1 VTPSHST
8 DCIEQTTPLCLKGVG
23 WAFNAQK
30 EPMVARELTL
40 GSPEQIA
47 ARFPKLDNS
56 QIAALAGF
64 GRQRDTQPR
73 EVILERGDRHHGIF
87 VVLSGRV
94 EVIRVSADGET
105 VLHVLDRGEFTGDVN
120 LLSGRGTLIRARA
133 LEASTLLEIDRANLR
148 HIMQTDAALGEIFL
162 KAFVLRRVFLISNSV
177 GDAVLI
183 GSNHSSD
190 TLRLREFLARNG
202 QPHSYLDVEVDPDV
216 QTVLDQFE
224 IPLADIPVLICRGT
238 VALRNPSNS
247 EVAACLGLNAGI
259 DQADVSDV
267 VVVGAGPS
275 GLAAAVYG
283 ASEGLKVLV
292 LEKNAPGG
300 QAGSSSRIE
309 NYLGF
314 PTGISGEELSNRA
327 FVQAE
332 KFGAHIAIAQSAMG
346 LRSKLP
352 PYTVELEGGGSVRGQ
367 TVIIAA
373 GSRYRRLDLPNL
385 SQLEGVGVYYGA
397 THVEATVCRDEEVAV
412 VGGGNS
418 AGQAAVFLAG
428 TAKHVYLVV
437 RGPCLAKTMSRYL
450 ISRIEANPRITLMAW
465 TTIAALEGDTH
476 LQGVGLHNTKT
487 GASETRDIQHVFMM
501 TGADPNTEWL
511 RGSLA
516 LDAKGFIKTGA
527 ELQDGWPLHR
537 PPYLLETSLPGVFAV
552 GDIRAESVKRV
563 ASAVGEGSMVVQFVH
578 KVLAE

>member
-1 VTPSHST
+1 M
-8 DCIEQTTPLCLKGVG
+8 
-23 WAFNAQK
+23 A
-30 EPMVARELTL
+30 ARELTPE
-40 GSPEQIA
+40 SPEQTEA
-47 ARFPKLDNS
+47 MFPKLDDG
-56 QIAALAGF
+56 QIARLASF
-64 GRQRDTQPR
+64 GGQQDVQAH
-73 EVILERGDRHHGIF
+73 EVILEPGDLHHGIF
-87 VVLSGRV
+87 VVLSGSV
-94 EVIRVSADGET
+94 EVIRVSGDGET
-105 VLHVLDRGEFTGDVN
+105 VLHVLGRGEFTGDVN
-120 LLSGRGTLIRARA
+120 LLSGRGTLIRGRTV
-133 LEASTLLEIDRANLR
+133 EASTLLEIDRANLR
-148 HIMQTDAALGEIFL
+148 HIMQTDAALGETFL
-162 KAFVLRRVFLISNSV
+162 NAFVLRRVYLISNSI

-202 QPHSYLDVEVDPDV
+202 QPHTYLDVEVDPEV
-216 QTVLDQFE
+216 QTVLDQFGV
-224 IPLADIPVLICRGT
+224 PLADIPVLICRGA

-247 EVAACLGLNAGI
+247 EAAECLGLNAGI
-259 DQADVSDV
+259 DQGDVSDV

-283 ASEGLKVLV
+283 ASEGLNVLV
-292 LEKNAPGG
+292 LEQNAPGG

-314 PTGISGEELSNRA
+314 PMGISGQELSNRA

-332 KFGAHIAIAQSAMG
+332 KFGAHIAIARSAK
-346 LRSKLP
+346 KLKTSHP
-352 PYTVELEGGGSVRGQ
+352 PYTIDLDDGGSARGR
-367 TVIIAA
+367 TIIIAA

-385 SQLEGVGVYYGA
+385 TQFEGVGVYYGA

-418 AGQAAVFLAG
+418 AGQAAVFLSG
-428 TAKHVYLVV
+428 TAKHVYLVM

-450 ISRIEANPRITLMAW
+450 ISRIEASPQITLMAW
-465 TTIAALEGDTH
+465 TRIEALEGDTH
-476 LQGVGLHNTKT
+476 LKRVLLHNTKT
-487 GASETRDIQHVFMM
+487 GTSETRDIQHVFMM

-516 LDAKGFIKTGA
+516 LDAKGFIKTGV
-527 ELQDGWPLHR
+527 EVQEGWPLHR
-537 PPYLLETSLPGVFAV
+537 APYLLETSLPGIFAV

>member
-1 VTPSHST
+1 M
-8 DCIEQTTPLCLKGVG
+8 
-23 WAFNAQK
+23 A
-30 EPMVARELTL
+30 ARELIPAT
-40 GSPEQIA
+40 PEQIEA
-47 ARFPKLDNS
+47 MFPKLDAS
-56 QIAALAGF
+56 QIAGLATF
-64 GRQRDTQPR
+64 GQQRDAQPH
-73 EVILERGDRHHGIF
+73 EVILERGDLQHGIF
-87 VVLSGRV
+87 VILSGRI
-94 EVIRVSADGET
+94 EVLRVSAEGET
-105 VLHVLDRGEFTGDVN
+105 ALHVLGRGEFTGDVN

-133 LEASTLLEIDRANLR
+133 LEASTFLEIDRANLR
-148 HIMQTDAALGEIFL
+148 HIMQTDAALGQIFL
-162 KAFVLRRVFLISNSV
+162 NAFVLRRVFLISNSV

-202 QPHSYLDVEVDPDV
+202 QPHAYLDVDADPEV
-216 QTVLDQFE
+216 QTVLDQFGV
-224 IPLADIPVLICRGT
+224 PLADIPVLICRGT

-247 EVAACLGLNAGI
+247 EAAACLGLNAGI
-259 DQADVSDV
+259 DQAEVSDV
-267 VVVGAGPS
+267 VVIGAGPS

-314 PTGISGEELSNRA
+314 PMGISGQELSNRA

-332 KFGAHIAIAQSAMG
+332 KFGAHIAIAQSAKE
-346 LRSKLP
+346 LKTSH
-352 PYTVELEGGGSVRGQ
+352 PYTVELDDGGAARAR
-367 TVIIAA
+367 TIIIAA

-385 SQLEGVGVYYGA
+385 SQFEGVGVYYGA

-428 TAKHVYLVV
+428 TAKHVYLVM

-450 ISRIEANPRITLMAW
+450 ISRIEASPRITLMAW
-465 TTIAALEGDTH
+465 TTIEALEGDAH
-476 LQGVGLHNTKT
+476 LKRIRLHNTKT
-487 GASETRDIQHVFMM
+487 GTSETRDIQHVFIM

-511 RGSLA
+511 RGSVA
-516 LDAKGFIKTGA
+516 LDARGFVKTGA
-527 ELQDGWPLHR
+527 EVQDRWPLHR
-537 PPYLLETSLPGVFAV
+537 PPYPLETSLPGVFAV

>member
-1 VTPSHST
+1 M
-8 DCIEQTTPLCLKGVG
+8 
-23 WAFNAQK
+23 A
-30 EPMVARELTL
+30 ARELIPV
-40 GSPEQIA
+40 SPEQIQA
-47 ARFPKLDNS
+47 MFPKLDAG
-56 QIAALAGF
+56 QIARLAAL
-64 GRQRDTQPR
+64 GRQQDAQAH
-73 EVILERGDRHHGIF
+73 EVVLEQGDLHHGIF
-87 VVLSGRV
+87 VVLSGSI
-94 EVIRVSADGET
+94 EVIRVSAGVET
-105 VLHVLDRGEFTGDVN
+105 VLHVLGRGEFTGDVN
-120 LLSGRGTLIRARA
+120 LLSGRGTLIRGRA
-133 LEASTLLEIDRANLR
+133 VEASTLLEVDRANLR

-162 KAFVLRRVFLISNSV
+162 NAFLLRRVFLISNSI

-190 TLRLREFLARNG
+190 TLRLREFLTRNG
-202 QPHSYLDVEVDPDV
+202 QPHTYLDVEVDPEV
-216 QTVLDQFE
+216 QTVLDQFGV
-224 IPLADIPVLICRGT
+224 PLADIPVLICRGA

-247 EVAACLGLNAGI
+247 EAAECLGLNAGI
-259 DQADVSDV
+259 DEGDVSDV

-292 LEKNAPGG
+292 LEQNAPGG
-300 QAGSSSRIE
+300 QTGSSSRIE

-314 PTGISGEELSNRA
+314 PMGISGQELSNRA

-332 KFGAHIAIAQSAMG
+332 KFGAHIAIAQSAK
-346 LRSKLP
+346 KLKISHP
-352 PYTVELEGGGSVRGQ
+352 PYTIDLDDGGSARGR
-367 TVIIAA
+367 TIIIAA

-385 SQLEGVGVYYGA
+385 TQFEGVGVYYGA

-418 AGQAAVFLAG
+418 AGQAAVFLSG
-428 TAKHVYLVV
+428 TAKHVYLVM

-450 ISRIEANPRITLMAW
+450 ISRIEASPQITLMAW
-465 TTIAALEGDTH
+465 TRIEALEGDTH
-476 LQGVGLHNTKT
+476 LKRVLLHNTKT
-487 GASETRDIQHVFMM
+487 GTSETRDIQHVFMM

-516 LDAKGFIKTGA
+516 LDAKGFIKTGV
-527 ELQDGWPLHR
+527 EVQEGWPLHR
-537 PPYLLETSLPGVFAV
+537 APYVFETSLPGIFAV

>member
-1 VTPSHST
+1 M
-8 DCIEQTTPLCLKGVG
+8 GV
-23 WAFNAQK
+23 NTQK
-30 EPMVARELTL
+30 EPMAARELIL

-47 ARFPKLDNS
+47 ARFPKLDDS
-56 QIAALAGF
+56 QIAALAEF
-64 GRQRDTQPR
+64 GQLRDAQPR
-73 EVILERGDRHHGIF
+73 EVILERGDLHHGIF

-94 EVIRVSADGET
+94 EAIRVSADGET

-190 TLRLREFLARNG
+190 TLRLREFLTRNG
-202 QPHSYLDVEVDPDV
+202 QPYSYLDVEVDPDV

-224 IPLADIPVLICRGT
+224 IPIADIPVLICRGT

-292 LEKNAPGG
+292 LETNAPGG

-314 PTGISGEELSNRA
+314 PMGISGEELSGRA

-332 KFGAHIAIAQSAMG
+332 KFGAHIAIAQSAIG
-346 LRSKLP
+346 LKSTLP
-352 PYTVELEGGGSVRGQ
+352 PYTVELEGGGSVRGR

-397 THVEATVCRDEEVAV
+397 THIEATVCRDEEAAV

-428 TAKHVYLVV
+428 SAKHIYLVV

-465 TTIAALEGDTH
+465 TTIEALEGDTH
-476 LQGVGLHNTKT
+476 LKRVRLHNTKT
-487 GASETRDIQHVFMM
+487 GADETRDIQHVFMM

-516 LDAKGFIKTGA
+516 LDANGFIKTGA
-527 ELQDGWPLHR
+527 EVQDGWPLHR
-537 PPYLLETSLPGVFAV
+537 SPYPLETSLPGVFAV

-563 ASAVGEGSMVVQFVH
+563 ASAVGEGSMVVQYVH

>member
-1 VTPSHST
+1 
-8 DCIEQTTPLCLKGVG
+8 L
-23 WAFNAQK
+23 NAQK
-30 EPMVARELTL
+30 EAMSSREVIL
-40 GSPEQIA
+40 GSPEQIEG
-47 ARFPKLDNS
+47 RFPKLNDS
-56 QIAALAGF
+56 QIAGLAAF
-64 GRQRDTQPR
+64 GQQRDAQPH
-73 EVILERGDRHHGIF
+73 EVILERGDLHHGIF
-87 VVLSGRV
+87 VVLSGRI
-94 EVIRVSADGET
+94 EVLRVSAEGET
-105 VLHVLDRGEFTGDVN
+105 VLHTLDRGEFTGDVN
-120 LLSGRGTLIRARA
+120 LLSGRGTLVRARV

-190 TLRLREFLARNG
+190 TLRLREFLSRNG

-224 IPLADIPVLICRGT
+224 IPIADIPVLICRGT

-267 VVVGAGPS
+267 IVVGGGPS

-314 PTGISGEELSNRA
+314 PMGISGEELSNRA

-332 KFGAHIAIAQSAMG
+332 KFGAHIAIAQSAVG
-346 LRSKLP
+346 LKSNLP
-352 PYTVELEGGGSVRGQ
+352 PYTVELEGGSSVRGR
-367 TVIIAA
+367 TLIVAA

-397 THVEATVCRDEEVAV
+397 THVEAAVCQDEEVAV

-418 AGQAAVFLAG
+418 AGQASVFLAG

-465 TTIAALEGDTH
+465 TTIEALEGDTH
-476 LQGVGLHNTKT
+476 LERVRLHNSKT
-487 GASETRDIQHVFMM
+487 GAKETRDIQHVFMM

-516 LDAKGFIKTGA
+516 LDAKGFVKTGA
-527 ELQDGWPLHR
+527 EVQNGWPLHR
-537 PPYLLETSLPGVFAV
+537 APYLLETSLPGVFAV

>member
-1 VTPSHST
+1 M
-8 DCIEQTTPLCLKGVG
+8 
-23 WAFNAQK
+23 A
-30 EPMVARELTL
+30 ARELIPV
-40 GSPEQIA
+40 SPERIQA
-47 ARFPKLDNS
+47 MFPKLDAG
-56 QIAALAGF
+56 QIARLAAL
-64 GRQRDTQPR
+64 GRQQDAQAH
-73 EVILERGDRHHGIF
+73 EVVLEPGDLDHGIF
-87 VVLSGRV
+87 LVLNGSI
-94 EVIRVSADGET
+94 EVSRVSAGGET
-105 VLHVLDRGEFTGDVN
+105 VLHVLGRGEFTGDVN
-120 LLSGRGTLIRARA
+120 LLSGRGTLVRGRAV
-133 LEASTLLEIDRANLR
+133 EASTLLEIDRANLR
-148 HIMQTDAALGEIFL
+148 HIMQTDAVLGEIFL
-162 KAFVLRRVFLISNSV
+162 NAFLLRRVFLISNSI

-202 QPHSYLDVEVDPDV
+202 QPHTYLDVEVDPEV
-216 QTVLDQFE
+216 QTVLDQFGV
-224 IPLADIPVLICRGT
+224 PLADIPVLICRGA

-247 EVAACLGLNAGI
+247 EAAECLGLNAGI
-259 DQADVSDV
+259 DQGDVSDV

-283 ASEGLKVLV
+283 ASEGLNVLV
-292 LEKNAPGG
+292 LEQNAPGG

-314 PTGISGEELSNRA
+314 PMGISGQELSNRA

-332 KFGAHIAIAQSAMG
+332 KFGAHIAIARSAK
-346 LRSKLP
+346 KLKTSHP
-352 PYTVELEGGGSVRGQ
+352 PYTIDLDDGGSARGR
-367 TVIIAA
+367 TIIIAA

-385 SQLEGVGVYYGA
+385 TQFEGVGVYYGA

-418 AGQAAVFLAG
+418 AGQAAVFLSG
-428 TAKHVYLVV
+428 TAKHVYLVM

-450 ISRIEANPRITLMAW
+450 ISRIEASPQITLMAW
-465 TTIAALEGDTH
+465 TKIEALEGDTH
-476 LQGVGLHNTKT
+476 LKRVLLHNTKT
-487 GASETRDIQHVFMM
+487 GTRETRDIQHVFMM

-516 LDAKGFIKTGA
+516 LDAKGFIKTGVEVQA
-527 ELQDGWPLHR
+527 GWPLHR
-537 PPYLLETSLPGVFAV
+537 APYLLETSLPGIFAV